1 MLMRNILKNGMLWS
15 IMLMAMLLSGCTDL
29 DEVNGRL
36 DRLETQVTDLQT
48 AVALLQKAS
57 EEGKVISEVVPI
69 DTGNGGWEI
78 TFSDGTAITL
88 LHGADGADGIISSLE
103 QDEANNRIIFTL
115 ADGQVFAF
123 NLTYVAPTGISV
135 LAVRP
140 VFLGWGGQASI
151 EFRVNPSNANFNYNV
166 ESDQCEIGL
175 DCISSI
181 TRSSYVAEPVY
192 YKLASV
198 EQVYDESTG
207 EAKQGQF
214 RALLTDLKQGA
225 AYDEAA
231 ALVLTVA
238 DANGNSVQ
246 LSSSAFEVKSSAFED
261 IQTGLPIVVIDTPDA
276 QPITSKTDWMAD
288 VQMSIL
294 DTDGS
299 LDYQGTLSM
308 KGRGNTTWGY
318 PKKPYALKLDSKS
331 KILGMKKHKRWC
343 LLANW
348 MDRTLIR
355 NAVAFEISRKTGLD
369 WTPNGKFVELVLN
382 GRHVGNYWL
391 CEQIKVDENRV
402 NVTELDINATEG
414 DAITGGYVFEL
425 DVNYDELYKFKSDIY
440 NLPWQFKDPDEVNE
454 QQFLYVQNYVH
465 ELEDALTDPDRFAA
479 REFTEYMELESFVD
493 YWFVYELAMNWE
505 PNHPKSAYMNKD
517 MNGKLKAGPV
527 WDFDY
532 GTFKPFATRYY
543 MINNALYYKQ
553 LFQDALFKSLVKE
566 RWNKLKAGFESISQ
580 FIDVTAAQLVE
591 SDNINIAMWPI
602 SSTVNGDEKMTYEQ
616 AVARLKKA
624 YEDKLKWMD
633 AQIQAY

>member
-1 MLMRNILKNGMLWS
+1 MLWS

>member
-1 MLMRNILKNGMLWS
+1 MDRNQLMRNILKNGMLWS
-15 IMLMAMLLSGCTDL
+15 IMLIAMLLSGCTDL

-36 DRLETQVTDLQT
+36 DRLETQVADLQT

-57 EEGKVISEVVPI
+57 EEGKVISEVVPV

-78 TFSDGTAITL
+78 SFSDGTAITL

-140 VFLGWGGQASI
+140 VCLGWGGQASI

-175 DCISSI
+175 DSI
-181 TRSSYVAEPVY
+181 GCVTRSSYVTHPVY

-207 EAKQGQF
+207 EVKQGQY

-294 DTDGS
+294 NTDGS

-343 LLANW
+343 LLA
-348 MDRTLIR
+348 I
-355 NAVAFEISRKTGLD
+355 
-369 WTPNGKFVELVLN
+369 
-382 GRHVGNYWL
+382 
-391 CEQIKVDENRV
+391 
-402 NVTELDINATEG
+402 
-414 DAITGGYVFEL
+414 
-425 DVNYDELYKFKSDIY
+425 
-440 NLPWQFKDPDEVNE
+440 
-454 QQFLYVQNYVH
+454 
-465 ELEDALTDPDRFAA
+465 
-479 REFTEYMELESFVD
+479 
-493 YWFVYELAMNWE
+493 
-505 PNHPKSAYMNKD
+505 
-517 MNGKLKAGPV
+517 
-527 WDFDY
+527 
-532 GTFKPFATRYY
+532 
-543 MINNALYYKQ
+543 
-553 LFQDALFKSLVKE
+553 VK
-566 RWNKLKAGFESISQ
+566 
-580 FIDVTAAQLVE
+580 
-591 SDNINIAMWPI
+591 
-602 SSTVNGDEKMTYEQ
+602 
-616 AVARLKKA
+616 KK
-624 YEDKLKWMD
+624 
-633 AQIQAY
+633 